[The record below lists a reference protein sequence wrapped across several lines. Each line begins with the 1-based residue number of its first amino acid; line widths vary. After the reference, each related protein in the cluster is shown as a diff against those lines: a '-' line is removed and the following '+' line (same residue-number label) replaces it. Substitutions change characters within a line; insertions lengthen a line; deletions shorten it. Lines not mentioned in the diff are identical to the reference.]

1 METTPIEF
9 NYSDLGLKV
18 DNSYK
23 TINWNGHSI
32 EIFNYLPIEYKY
44 DLVMITLQEA
54 KEDGYYSP
62 LKLDLYFHVNLF
74 LLYVRN
80 INVSEEE
87 KADKVKLYN
96 ELVSSGLMDTVIE
109 NIEEREYNEV
119 FNYLAETRMTK
130 EQYGRSAAAL
140 VKAFIEDLPGNAE
153 KAMDIIKDFNPD
165 QMKEL
170 INLADTLGVKN
181 DVKTKLQELV
191 KNN

>member
-119 FNYLAETRMTK
+119 FNYLGETKNIK

-170 INLADTLGVKN
+170 INLADTIGVKN
-181 DVKTKLQELV
+181 DVKTKLQELA